1 MAEEIK
7 KPTEDALSQT
17 PVVTEQAEEKVEEK
31 ATTVPAEDVVV
42 TVDAVVTQ
50 LEKVI
55 EALYG
60 FLEGA
65 VETDDLMLSRAEKSV
80 MKLAEGLKK
89 KKKKEE
95 TEVTMAAAKKEEV
108 KPEENPATAKMSDM
122 ENKIKMLEMEVEK
135 SKQKAKDAEI
145 EKLNFSDETYIEN
158 LVKEGK
164 ILPVQKDNIKKLFCS
179 INKKEANIIM
189 LSDTEKVDIK
199 ETIKKFIEDMPKQLE
214 LSSSLTTNIT
224 ENEEKKPEVIHIDKV
239 KGMFPKSFKK

>member
-1 MAEEIK
+1 VREKGTM
-7 KPTEDALSQT
+7 
-17 PVVTEQAEEKVEEK
+17 EEKEKEREEQDTK
-31 ATTVPAEDVVV
+31 TQEDV
-42 TVDAVVTQ
+42 
-50 LEKVI
+50 I
-55 EALYG
+55 E
-60 FLEGA
+60 EHKHD
-65 VETDDLMLSRAEKSV
+65 EH
-80 MKLAEGLKK
+80 KK

-239 KGMFPKSFKK
+239 KGMFPKLFKK